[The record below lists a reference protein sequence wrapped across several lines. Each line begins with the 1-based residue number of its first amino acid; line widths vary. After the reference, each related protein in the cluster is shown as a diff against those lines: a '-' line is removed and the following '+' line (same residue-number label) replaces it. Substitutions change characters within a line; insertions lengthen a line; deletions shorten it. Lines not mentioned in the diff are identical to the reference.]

1 MRVERALEMANQIGN
16 RCDRR
21 GVVALRSRDAPTREL
36 VAGFVERDGLG
47 LGPAEVNAYA
57 HNHNPSNGPGTALAS
72 GHSTRMEAAMGSRIF
87 LAMMIVLGGCTT
99 VSPPDQ
105 TFAFRPGYGV
115 VQSVNAA
122 HVALPQGAIAGSP
135 SAGGSYNTVGE
146 RLVRPRWT
154 DGYQLT
160 LRMDDGSE
168 QAVTQDS
175 ASFRP
180 GERVQITQDGLVL
193 RATNP
198 PVTQAPAP
206 VAQAAPPA
214 PPAEPTVL
222 ASTASSPRAGTGTVQ
237 SLALTQSAS
246 AGASSRSGVARGYD
260 LTVR

>member
-1 MRVERALEMANQIGN
+1 
-16 RCDRR
+16 
-21 GVVALRSRDAPTREL
+21 
-36 VAGFVERDGLG
+36 
-47 LGPAEVNAYA
+47 
-57 HNHNPSNGPGTALAS
+57 
-72 GHSTRMEAAMGSRIF
+72 MGSRIF
-87 LAMMIVLGGCTT
+87 LVMMIVLGGCTT

-115 VQSVNAA
+115 VQSVRAA
-122 HVALPQGAIAGSP
+122 HVAVPQGAIAGSP

-206 VAQAAPPA
+206 VTQAPLPITQAAPPVAQAAPPA
-214 PPAEPTVL
+214 PAAEPTVPS
-222 ASTASSPRAGTGTVQ
+222 STASTNRPGTGTVQ

-246 AGASSRSGVARGYD
+246 AGASGRSGAVRGYD
-260 LTVR
+260 LTVRMDDGTMQTLTDNSNRFRAGDRIRITTDGEMVRP